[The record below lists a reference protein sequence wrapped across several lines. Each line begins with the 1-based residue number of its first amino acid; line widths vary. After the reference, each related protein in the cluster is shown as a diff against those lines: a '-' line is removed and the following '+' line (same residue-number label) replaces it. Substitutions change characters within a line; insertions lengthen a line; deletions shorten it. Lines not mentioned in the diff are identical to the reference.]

1 MDERFVMVWIT
12 VPSEEEGERIAKALV
27 QEQLA
32 ACANVIPQVRSFFIW
47 ENTFSC
53 EKEVLLILKTKASL
67 FPDLERRVREM
78 HSYEVPEIIATPIEM
93 GFQAYLEWVS
103 QNTKKKGN
111 A

>member
-1 MDERFVMVWIT
+1 MNERLIMVWIT
-12 VPSEEEGERIAKALV
+12 VPTEEEGERIASTLV

-32 ACANVIPQVRSFFIW
+32 ACVNLIPHIRSFFVW

-67 FPDLERRVREM
+67 FPDLERRVREL
-78 HSYEVPEIIATPIEM
+78 HSYKVPEIIAIPIEM

-103 QNTKKKGN
+103 QNTKKGN